1 MLDIVQIEDGK
12 DLVIADSAAPKA
24 GNVLSIQIGDLEYAP
39 DFGVDLR
46 FFLQEQLQFQN
57 ESFRAYLVE
66 RLTQSQISVDQVV
79 EIIDTFTS
87 KFIFDVGD
95 GVESVRGLIR

>member
-95 GVESVRGLIR
+95 GGESVRGLIR